1 MKLLWKILENAMQS
15 FCRFKMLWAVFCL
28 LAVTVLP
35 PLAGSAQAVP
45 VTTKYYSIELPADWV
60 VVNGPGKVKDAIQV
74 LLGQKEHKSSIL
86 IIVGPAKAGEAET
99 AARANAKRLGGST
112 PVLRQGQW
120 EFTFEQ
126 QGVKGYG
133 IVREDKSSGVLLMML
148 ASGDLKMADF
158 IYKMRG
164 PYKALVPLKP

>member
-15 FCRFKMLWAVFCL
+15 FCRFKMSWAMFCL
-28 LAVTVLP
+28 LALMVLP

-45 VTTKYYSIELPADWV
+45 VTTKYYSIELPANWV
-60 VVNGPGKVKDAIQV
+60 VVNGPSKVKDAIQV

-99 AARANAKRLGGST
+99 AARANAQRLGGST

-148 ASGDLKMADF
+148 VSGDLKMADF